1 MSCDLGMGLPF
12 DFFLSLFFFLV
23 NVCMGISKS
32 SNLAGHIDKNDHIGR
47 VPGT

>member
-12 DFFLSLFFFLV
+12 DFILFFFFFLV
-23 NVCMGISKS
+23 NVCMGFSKS
-32 SNLAGHIDKNDHIGR
+32 SNLARHIDKNDHIRR